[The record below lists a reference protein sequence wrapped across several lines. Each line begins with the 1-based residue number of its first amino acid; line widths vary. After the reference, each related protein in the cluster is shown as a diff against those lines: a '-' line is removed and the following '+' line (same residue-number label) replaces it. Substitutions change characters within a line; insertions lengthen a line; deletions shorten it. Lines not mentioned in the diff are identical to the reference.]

1 MIKRIL
7 LAILL
12 VIACLSFAACSNR
25 TPVETSEELVYAEIT
40 DEDYC
45 GSWIQFIP
53 HKVGNVMTM
62 TTIPHSAQ
70 YKITVKYKGLE
81 KTFNDQTF
89 YEENHDRVGETVA
102 IKLVYIKYD
111 DGSEKTYLAL
121 LSDDSI
127 E

>member
-7 LAILL
+7 LAIFL

-25 TPVETSEELVYAEIT
+25 TPIETSEELVYATVI
-40 DEDYC
+40 DEHYH

-53 HKVGNVMTM
+53 RKVGSITTM

-81 KTFNDQTF
+81 KTFNDRAF
-89 YEENHDRVGETVA
+89 YEENHDRIGETVA

-121 LSDDSI
+121 LSDAAAR
-127 E
+127 

>member
-1 MIKRIL
+1 MKKL

-12 VIACLSFAACSNR
+12 LVIICLSFAACSNR
-25 TPVETSEELVYAEIT
+25 TPVETSEELVYATVT
-40 DEDYC
+40 DEHYH

-53 HKVGNVMTM
+53 HKVGNVTTM

-70 YKITVKYKGLE
+70 YKITVKYKEFE
-81 KTFNDQTF
+81 KTFNDRVF
-89 YEENHDRVGETVA
+89 YEENHDRIGETVA